1 MLLEAPGIAL
11 ISRLG
16 FVVDT
21 RNGGT
26 SNRSASAPKDPSAI
40 MPPRKR
46 RRSVAF
52 APTDDDNTSTREV
65 DSPSGDAPPA
75 EETANPGVWD
85 AFREE
90 YHEGIVHFTHRPR
103 H

>member
-1 MLLEAPGIAL
+1 
-11 ISRLG
+11 
-16 FVVDT
+16 
-21 RNGGT
+21 
-26 SNRSASAPKDPSAI
+26 

-52 APTDDDNTSTREV
+52 APDDDDDDISTREV
-65 DSPSGDAPPA
+65 DSPFDDAPPT
-75 EETANPGVWD
+75 EGKANSGVWD

-90 YHEGIVHFTHRPR
+90 YHEGIVRFARHPR

>member
-1 MLLEAPGIAL
+1 
-11 ISRLG
+11 
-16 FVVDT
+16 
-21 RNGGT
+21 
-26 SNRSASAPKDPSAI
+26 

-52 APTDDDNTSTREV
+52 APDDDGVDTSTREV
-65 DSPSGDAPPA
+65 DSPFDTVLPI
-75 EETANPGVWD
+75 EERANSGVWD

-90 YHEGIVHFTHRPR
+90 YHEGIVRLAHHPR